1 MTQAVTNWFG
11 NIDLEAGT
19 VVEATSAEQIAE
31 VVRDHERYPTP
42 VRAGGSHHSTT
53 QCGVVDGGTLV
64 LMRRMDRILHIGED
78 TVTVQAGAL
87 YIDVA
92 QALREHGMQF
102 YVNVEIGN
110 LTMGSAACGGTKDAS
125 MPGEYGQVS
134 SYAVGVKL
142 VTSSGD
148 VLDVTDEQP
157 ELLQAVRS
165 SYGLFGIVYEVTFRI
180 RPMLPM
186 SLHHEAYE
194 LDSFTKRLASL
205 RSRDEAM
212 MLYIDPYND
221 VIVVEFRR
229 YIPHGFA
236 REGSTWQWRLRN
248 FVWSKAAPYVSYQL
262 TTRVRSR
269 ALRYRLVDVFYK
281 IVLLFVARF
290 LHGGHTYATDQ
301 MIRYP
306 EVSDESRYTFSIWAF
321 PEARY
326 AQILRDYYAWLHEYT
341 TSTGFRPDMIHVGYR
356 IAEDQQALFSYSF
369 DGPVMTIDPVSSG
382 NPGWDEFLVA
392 YNAFCSEHGGV
403 PLFNQTHLITRQQ
416 VDKAFVG
423 RVAQF
428 AEQRERHDPDGRFLT
443 AYFRERLT

>member
-1 MTQAVTNWFG
+1 MAQAVTNWFG
-11 NIDLEAGT
+11 NIDLEAGV
-19 VVEATSAEQIAE
+19 VVEATSPEQIADI
-31 VVRDHERYPTP
+31 VRDPERYPAP

-53 QCGVVDGGTLV
+53 RCGVVDGGTLV
-64 LMRRMDRILHIGED
+64 LMRRMDRIVDICEE

-92 QALREHGMQF
+92 EALREHGMQF

-142 VTSSGD
+142 VTASGEI
-148 VLDVTDEQP
+148 LEVTEEQP
-157 ELLQAVRS
+157 EVLQAVRS
-165 SYGLFGIVYEVTFRI
+165 SYGLFGIIFEVTFRI

-186 SLHHEAYE
+186 SLHHEAYA

-212 MLYIDPYND
+212 MLYIDPFND
-221 VIVVEFRR
+221 VIAVEFRR

-236 REGSTWQWRLRN
+236 QEGSTWQWRLRN
-248 FVWSKAAPYVSYQL
+248 FVWSKGAPYVSYQL
-262 TTRVRSR
+262 TTRVRSSTR
-269 ALRYRLVDVFYK
+269 RYRMLDAFYRVILLV
-281 IVLLFVARF
+281 VARL

-306 EVSDESRYTFSIWAF
+306 EVSNDTRYTFSIWAF

-326 AQILRDYYAWLHEYT
+326 AQTLKDYFAWLRGYT
-341 TSTGFRPDMIHVGYR
+341 QATGYRPDMVHVGYR
-356 IAEDQQALFSYSF
+356 IAADQEALFSYSF

-403 PLFNQTHLITRQQ
+403 PLFNQTHLITPEQ
-416 VDKAFVG
+416 VRKAFGG
-423 RVAQF
+423 RLAQF
-428 AEQRERHDPDGRFLT
+428 AAHRERYDPDGRFLT
-443 AYFRERLT
+443 TYFRERLA